1 MYKLLCALFP
11 LFFIDLVFIIISF
24 SYIPFSTIIR
34 VLMFNLFVSFLLSSI
49 KNKKKY
55 VIISIIVLSTFS
67 LYAFIQL
74 EFKNFIGA
82 FYSFQAVK
90 EGIGGTKGYIWYFI
104 SNAKFYYYLEFISI
118 ILFILLA
125 KKMNND
131 QQTINIKNRILLSLI
146 SLVVAILLPLYSFQD
161 NLSDSYKY
169 HDNYDLLLNNIGIN
183 HFFFKDAYSSLFP
196 KEYVLT
202 INEEENPEIQEEIE
216 VPKKVINDTK
226 WEDLMNNENNES
238 IKNVDKYLLSKEKI
252 HENDYTGQYKDC
264 NFIYFLTESLDFM
277 AIDKDLTPTL
287 YKMWNNSYHFTN
299 HFSPIY
305 ACATGD
311 SEFVAMTSIYPY
323 RSVCTPYEVLN
334 NNLTSSLAGLFKNKG
349 YTVKAFHNWNDQF
362 YKRSQLEYAYGVDE
376 YKDFDSLNIKDVLG
390 WQSDNELINKTISD
404 YIYENKFFTF
414 YITSSMHWPYDEYSY
429 LGEKY
434 FDKINKFHPDYPEDV
449 KRYLSKS
456 MEFDAALETLLQEL
470 KYANKLDNTV
480 ICIFSDHRP
489 FKFETEIFRTYS
501 LIEDRKRTYGSYL
514 TPFIIYNSKTKGKE
528 ITNTCST
535 IDHVPTI
542 ANLFDLNYDPRLYMG
557 NDALTDECVVVM
569 NNLDWITNKGAYA
582 KSDKSSYANLDK
594 EYIDKINAHVKNMVN
609 VSKTI
614 LEKDYI
620 EKRKEIIFPEYK

>member
-1 MYKLLCALFP
+1 MYKLLCALIP
-11 LFFIDLVFIIISF
+11 LIYIDLAFIVISF
-24 SYIPFSTIIR
+24 QSLSFELLIK
-34 VLMFNLFVSFLLSSI
+34 VLFFNLFISFLLSAISS
-49 KNKKKY
+49 KKKY
-55 VIISIIVLSTFS
+55 ISISIIVLFIFS

-74 EFKNFIGA
+74 EFKNFVGS
-82 FYSFQAVK
+82 FYSFQAVS

-104 SNAKFYYYLEFISI
+104 SNAKLSFYLEFISI
-118 ILFILLA
+118 VIFVLLT
-125 KKMNND
+125 KK
-131 QQTINIKNRILLSLI
+131 INEDYIQKRPYKKLLLSIVSLI
-146 SLVVAILLPLYSFQD
+146 ITILLPLCSIKD
-161 NLSDSYKY
+161 ELRDSYKY

-183 HFFFKDAYSSLFP
+183 HFFMKDIYSSLFP
-196 KEYVLT
+196 REYVLT
-202 INEEENPEIQEEIE
+202 IKEEEENIVEETIT
-216 VPKKVINDTK
+216 PKKEIDDTK
-226 WEDLMNNENNES
+226 WNELMKKEKDES
-238 IKNVDKYLLSKEKI
+238 ILNVDKYLSSKNKV
-252 HENDYTGQYKDC
+252 HENEYTGQYEGY

-287 YKMWNNSYHFTN
+287 YKIWNNSYHFTN

-334 NNLTSSLAGLFKNKG
+334 NNLTSSLAGLFKNEG
-349 YTVKAFHNWNDQF
+349 YTVKAFHNWTDQF

-376 YKDFDSLNIKDVLG
+376 YKDYDSLNIKDVVG

-404 YIYENKFFTF
+404 YIYEDKFFTF

-434 FDKINKFHPDYPEDV
+434 FDKINQYHKDYPEDV

-456 MEFDAALETLLQEL
+456 MEFNLALETLLQEL

-489 FKFETEIFRTYS
+489 FKFETDIFRTYS
-501 LIEDRKRTYGSYL
+501 LLEDRKRTYGSYL
-514 TPFIIYNSKTKGKE
+514 TPFIIYNSKTEGKE

-535 IDHVPTI
+535 IDHLPTI
-542 ANLFDLNYDPRLYMG
+542 ANLFNLNYDPRLYMG
-557 NDALTDECVVVM
+557 DDALTDECVVVM

-582 KSDKSSYANLDK
+582 KSDKSTYADLDK
-594 EYIDKINAHVKNMVN
+594 DYIDNINAHVNNLVN

-614 LEKDYI
+614 LNNDYI
-620 EKRKEIIFPEYK
+620 EKRKDIIFPIYK